1 MDFRSDHWSL
11 YVSGLP
17 DVSLVHGLLLI
28 RHLLDSPEVVES
40 DAEPFFNDLEDVY
53 TREMFCRFALVAEGG
68 YGPYRHA
75 YIAASAPGTEWGPR
89 ASPGPTRW
97 PFPMA
102 GIRPPYYLTKY
113 HFLLGSFTNLY
124 IWRLETCPAPRYRL
138 H

>member
-68 YGPYRHA
+68 GYCQYRHA
-75 YIAASAPGTEWGPR
+75 YIAASAPGTEWGAPAGPGAPR
-89 ASPGPTRW
+89 GAVPHG
-97 PFPMA
+97 
-102 GIRPPYYLTKY
+102 GIRPPKY
-113 HFLLGSFTNLY
+113 M
-124 IWRLETCPAPRYRL
+124 
-138 H
+138 